1 VQELIIDPSACT
13 DGLDPRKYPRM
24 DQPPPGETLL
34 SKKQMWWLV
43 WHQTELRM
51 DNFYA
56 LKQLS
61 DDLGIVSE

>member
-1 VQELIIDPSACT
+1 
-13 DGLDPRKYPRM
+13 M